1 MNVGASLSLLVL
13 AASAAQV
20 AAQPYG
26 QAPPLGQAQAP
37 QPSMAYPGPAA
48 PMPWGPGEPASVQP
62 LPGAPALGSMQAPPQ
77 TAPEAQSPGD
87 MGQVMQAAE
96 VLKEGMDKLLGFLRQ
111 TEQPNNLQVAAF
123 LNREIAPYFDFDY
136 MAQWVAGPAYAGM
149 TPEEK
154 KALAARLEADFLAT
168 LARNLAGYDG
178 QQVRM
183 MPPRR
188 GPRGAVS
195 VNVAVLQAGSY
206 PSRLEFRMAGS
217 EHGWKV
223 YDVLANGQSAAAYYR
238 LQFQREAR
246 QQLGYLPR

>member
-1 MNVGASLSLLVL
+1 
-13 AASAAQV
+13 
-20 AAQPYG
+20 
-26 QAPPLGQAQAP
+26 
-37 QPSMAYPGPAA
+37 
-48 PMPWGPGEPASVQP
+48 
-62 LPGAPALGSMQAPPQ
+62 
-77 TAPEAQSPGD
+77 
-87 MGQVMQAAE
+87 MGQLTQASD
-96 VLKEGMDKLLGFLRQ
+96 VLDEGLDKLLDFLRQ
-111 TEQPNNLQVAAF
+111 ADQPNNLQVAAF

-149 TPEEK
+149 RPEEK
-154 KALAARLEADFLAT
+154 KALAGRLEADFLAT

-195 VNVAVLQAGSY
+195 VSVAVLQAGNY
-206 PSRLEFRMAGS
+206 PTRLEFRMAGS
-217 EHGWKV
+217 ERGWKV

-246 QQLGYLPR
+246 QQLGHLPR